1 MVANVPKQLRRVRR
15 LERRPEPHRRHSIC
29 SDNCEAVRHEV
40 VDIAPVVSNPNRE
53 RLVVHRMDPQHDG
66 KRLVVVDDRVGRG
79 VNWKPDSRVFV
90 FSGLERVLDDSI
102 ANGAT
107 FAEGSVGFLATHVLR
122 EKCRFDGH
130 RTYYYG
136 GHVDEKRQQQHECS
150 RQQHQNSSPR
160 RRRHHDHEDDDFT
173 TGKGCEV
180 IDSIC
185 EAGVGVGERH
195 SDTKK

>member
-1 MVANVPKQLRRVRR
+1 ML
-15 LERRPEPHRRHSIC
+15 C
-29 SDNCEAVRHEV
+29 SV
-40 VDIAPVVSNPNRE
+40 VFI
-53 RLVVHRMDPQHDG
+53 
-66 KRLVVVDDRVGRG
+66 
-79 VNWKPDSRVFV
+79 

-173 TGKGCEV
+173 TERAGCEV

-185 EAGVGVGERH
+185 EAGVGKKTKAPKRKRR
-195 SDTKK
+195 SDSPKVRLRENAYDSYFGGFLWGFTKKKQIYRLHKQVW